1 MRKFLCGFY
10 AEPLNWTVYANTE
23 QQAATRFAKYIKQ
36 NGIKSASGKNEFVIL
51 EIK

>member
-10 AEPLNWTVYANTE
+10 SEPLNWAVYANTE
-23 QQAATRFAKYIKQ
+23 QQAAARFAKYIKAT
-36 NGIKSASGKNEFVIL
+36 GIKSKSGKNEFVVF